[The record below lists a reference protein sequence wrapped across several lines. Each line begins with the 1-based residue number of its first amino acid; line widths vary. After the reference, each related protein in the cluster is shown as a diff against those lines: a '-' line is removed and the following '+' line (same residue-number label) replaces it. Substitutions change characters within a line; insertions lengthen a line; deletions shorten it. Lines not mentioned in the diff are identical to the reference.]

1 MERPPHAHVP
11 GRTPRHPEGLFDAV
25 RDTAEGVPVARLAET
40 EAWHTGLRWLREG
53 YWWEAH
59 EVLEPVWLAAP
70 PNAPERHMVRA
81 AIQCAN
87 ARLKRAMGRDR
98 AAERLEAMVAAL
110 LDEVALSGRGRVMG
124 LDVGEARA
132 LFLETA
138 TGQAILHYNAN
149 PTGSGS

>member
-11 GRTPRHPEGLFDAV
+11 GRTPRHPEGLFDPV
-25 RDTAEGVPVARLAET
+25 RDTAEGVPVERLAET
-40 EAWHTGLRWLREG
+40 EAWRTGLRWLREG

-59 EVLEPVWLAAP
+59 EVLEPVWMAAP

-98 AAERLEAMVAAL
+98 AAERLEAMVAQL
-110 LDEVALSGRGRVMG
+110 LDEVVLSGRGTVMG
-124 LDVGEARA
+124 LSVGAARA
-132 LFLETA
+132 LFLPASEQ
-138 TGQAILHYNAN
+138 GQNLQYNAKAARSR
-149 PTGSGS
+149 P